1 MPYYI
6 CLMAYLRLFD
16 YARSI
21 QDAQLSQVIT
31 SNDSIRL
38 IAELEAQ
45 AEAVSYLTQKYD
57 TESEFSDTTIFDPTI
72 SYKANQLIEINFD
85 EYSSATNY
93 VADNLVIFEGT
104 GYICTSATTGTFEPA
119 KWTLIGK
126 KYDLYFVTVPQMEF
140 NYRHYYLVGDK
151 VFYKDKVYT
160 ALKASPIIDQ
170 QTSIQYSSTN
180 AIPLPNV
187 FPDDAINGAVYWG
200 TGTPYSIPSGTLPT
214 DNTLW
219 TKGDNRSIQLVQ
231 KVVAICLFKLH
242 DRIAAKNVPQQRKD
256 NYAYA
261 IAWLDMAK
269 TGEITADIPLRQP
282 KQGARMRWSSQPRNI
297 NNY

>member
-1 MPYYI
+1 
-6 CLMAYLRLFD
+6 MAYLRLFD

-21 QDAQLSQVIT
+21 QDAQLSQVIQ

-38 IAELEAQ
+38 IAELQAQ
-45 AEAVSYLTQKYD
+45 ADAVSYLTQKYD
-57 TESEFSDTTIFDPTI
+57 TESEFTDTTIFDPTI
-72 SYKANQLIEINFD
+72 SYKANQLIEINFI

-93 VADNLVIFEGT
+93 AVDDLVIFEGN
-104 GYICTSATTGTFEPA
+104 GYICTAPTTGTFAPA

-126 KYDLYFVTVPQMEF
+126 KHDLYFVTVPEMEF
-140 NYRHYYLVGDK
+140 NYRHYYLAGDL

-187 FPDDAINGAVYWG
+187 FPDDTINGAVYWG
-200 TGTPYSIPSGTLPT
+200 TGTAYSIPAGTLPT
-214 DNTLW
+214 DTSLW
-219 TKGDNRSIQLVQ
+219 TKGDNRSQQLVRR
-231 KVVAICLFKLH
+231 VIDICLFLLH
-242 DRIAAKNVPQQRKD
+242 DSIAAKNVPQQRKD
-256 NYAYA
+256 NYAAA

-269 TGEITADIPLRQP
+269 TGEVTADIPVRQP